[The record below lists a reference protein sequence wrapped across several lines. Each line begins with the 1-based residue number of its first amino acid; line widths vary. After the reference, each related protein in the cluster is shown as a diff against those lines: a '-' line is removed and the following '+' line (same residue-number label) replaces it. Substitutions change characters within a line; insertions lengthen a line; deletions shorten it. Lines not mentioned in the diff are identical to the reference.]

1 MGRGVQWQEPEED
14 AQTNRAAGRHA
25 DSSRRQRGT
34 FRSIWSR
41 WSVQEQSEVRLER
54 SAWGQR
60 TACLSLNVR
69 GISNAIVDVTL
80 LTPEIVKQYKVY

>member
-1 MGRGVQWQEPEED
+1 MQWQEPEED

-25 DSSRRQRGT
+25 DDSSRQRGT

-60 TACLSLNVR
+60 TVCLSLNVR
-69 GISNAIVDVTL
+69 GSAMLIVDVTL
-80 LTPEIVKQYKVY
+80 LTPETLKQYKVY